1 MRNAR
6 GRIAT
11 NQSYL
16 QFCRTLP
23 EPKN

>member
-1 MRNAR
+1 AR

-16 QFCRTLP
+16 QFGMTPP